1 MSLPGIAEGFTDQG
15 ALTPENL
22 IAGTFPRITRVVSVT
37 GGEALSVGA
46 VLGRITATGQYV
58 LSQVEAGDGS
68 EVPDAILA
76 EAVDTTSVDVLAHA
90 YLAGEFNALSLT
102 FGVSHTIA
110 TITDAFRRKSI
121 FLRNN
126 QA

>member
-22 IAGTFPRITRVVSVT
+22 IAGAFPRITRVVSVT
-37 GGEALSVGA
+37 GGEALSAGA

-76 EAVDTTSVDVLAHA
+76 EAVDTTSVDVLATPIS
-90 YLAGEFNALSLT
+90 LGSLT
-102 FGVSHTIA
+102 PLA
-110 TITDAFRRKSI
+110 
-121 FLRNN
+121 
-126 QA
+126 